1 MTDGLISA
9 PRRKELQAAWSS
21 YLDIVEPLRPDLH
34 RYCRR
39 ITGNVWD
46 AEDLVQDTLLRG
58 FGSIGR
64 RDEQRVGCSQPGDI
78 GNPRA
83 YLFRIATNLWVDSM
97 RRAELDKRQSDFA
110 PLRPQAPDVDAT
122 REAAS
127 MLIERTSPQAR
138 AAVVLKDIFD
148 FTLDE
153 IADMLTTSVGAIRS
167 ALHRGRVDLEKP
179 LPQRGRNLRRPS
191 RDLIDTFVEA
201 FNARDIV
208 RVTALLLE
216 QVSIEVQGVGGER
229 GRDANWVRFSML
241 GYRGD
246 RTDIHWV
253 ECRVFEGEPLLLH
266 FRKVESRQVLEEV
279 WRMDEEDGKIA
290 RIRDYCYCPETLR
303 EIGAESGLDVVTH
316 GYRNPEKETVEI

>member
-1 MTDGLISA
+1 MIDGLISA

-21 YLDIVEPLRPDLH
+21 YLDIVKPLRPDLH

-97 RRAELDKRQSDFA
+97 RRAELNKRQSDSA
-110 PLRPQAPDVDAT
+110 AVRPLAPDVDAT

-127 MLIERTSPQAR
+127 MLIERTSSQAR

-148 FTLDE
+148 FTLEE
-153 IADMLTTSVGAIRS
+153 IADMLTTSVGAIKS
-167 ALHRGRVDLEKP
+167 ALHRGRADLESP
-179 LPQRGRNLRRPS
+179 LPQRGRNLRRAS
-191 RDLIDTFVEA
+191 RDLVDRFVEA
-201 FNARDIV
+201 FNARDIA

-216 QVSIEVQGVGGER
+216 QVSVEVQGVGGER

-253 ECRVFEGEPLLLH
+253 VECRMFEGEPLLLH

-290 RIRDYCYCPETLR
+290 RVRDYCYCPETLR
-303 EIGAESGLDVVTH
+303 EIATEFGLDVLTH
-316 GYRNPEKETVEI
+316 GYRNPEKETVG

>member
-9 PRRKELQAAWSS
+9 PQRKTLQAAWSS
-21 YLDIVEPLRPDLH
+21 YLEIVEPLRPDLH

-39 ITGNVWD
+39 IAGNVWD

-64 RDEQRVGCSQPGDI
+64 RDDQRVGCTQPGDI

-97 RRAELDKRQSDFA
+97 RRAELDKRQSDV
-110 PLRPQAPDVDAT
+110 PPTQAQTPDVDAT

-148 FTLDE
+148 FTLEE
-153 IADMLTTSVGAIRS
+153 IADMLTTSVGAIKS
-167 ALHRGRVDLEKP
+167 ALHRGRADLEKP

-191 RDLIDTFVEA
+191 RDLVDTFVEA
-201 FNARDIV
+201 FNARDIA

-246 RTDIHWV
+246 RTDLHWV
-253 ECRVFEGEPLLLH
+253 ECRMFEAETIVLH
-266 FRKVESRQVLEEV
+266 LRQDGSRQVLEEV

-303 EIGAESGLDVVTH
+303 EIATEFGLDVVTH
-316 GYRNPEKETVEI
+316 GYRNPEK

>member
-9 PRRKELQAAWSS
+9 PQRKQLQAAWSN

-39 ITGNVWD
+39 VTGNLWD
-46 AEDLVQDTLLRG
+46 AEDLMQDTLLRG
-58 FGSIGR
+58 FGAIGR
-64 RDEQRVGCSQPGDI
+64 RDDQRIGCSEPGDI

-97 RRAELDKRQSDFA
+97 RRVELDKRKSDLP
-110 PLRPQAPDVDAT
+110 PLQPQAPDIDAT

-127 MLIERTSPQAR
+127 TLIERTSPQAR

-148 FTLDE
+148 FTLEE
-153 IADMLTTSVGAIRS
+153 IADMLTTSVGAIKS
-167 ALHRGRVDLEKP
+167 ALHRGRADLEKP
-179 LPQRGRNLRRPS
+179 LPQTRRNLCRPS

-201 FNARDIV
+201 FNARDIA

-229 GRDANWVRFSML
+229 GRDANWVRFSMS

-246 RTDIHWV
+246 RTDIHWL
-253 ECRVFEGEPLLLH
+253 ECRLFEGEPLILH
-266 FRKVESRQVLEEV
+266 LRKVESHQVLEEV
-279 WRMDEEDGKIA
+279 WRIEEQDGEIA

>member
-9 PRRKELQAAWSS
+9 PRRKELQDAWSN

-39 ITGNVWD
+39 VTGNLWD

-64 RDEQRVGCSQPGDI
+64 RDDQRIGCSQPGDI

-83 YLFRIATNLWVDSM
+83 YLFRIATNFWVDSM

-110 PLRPQAPDVDAT
+110 PLQPQVPDVDAT

-127 MLIERTSPQAR
+127 SLIERTSPQAR

-148 FTLDE
+148 FTLEE
-153 IADMLTTSVGAIRS
+153 IADMLTTSVGAIKS
-167 ALHRGRVDLEKP
+167 ALHRGRADLEKP
-179 LPQRGRNLRRPS
+179 LPQRGRHLRRPS
-191 RDLIDTFVEA
+191 RELIDTFVEA
-201 FNARDIV
+201 FNARDIA

-229 GRDANWVRFSML
+229 GRDANWVKFSML

-246 RTDIHWV
+246 RTDIHWL
-253 ECRVFEGEPLLLH
+253 ECRMFEAEPLVLH
-266 FRKVESRQVLEEV
+266 FRKVQSRQVLEEV
-279 WRMDEEDGKIA
+279 WRMEEQVGEIA

-303 EIGAESGLDVVTH
+303 EIATEFGLDVVTH
-316 GYRNPEKETVEI
+316 GYHNPEKERVEI

>member
-1 MTDGLISA
+1 MTHGLISE
-9 PRRKELQAAWSS
+9 PRRKELQTAWSN

-39 ITGNVWD
+39 VTGNVWD

-64 RDEQRVGCSQPGDI
+64 RDDQRAGCSQPGDVQ
-78 GNPRA
+78 NPRA
-83 YLFRIATNLWVDSM
+83 YLFRIATNLWVDSI
-97 RRAELDKRQSDFA
+97 RRAELEKRQ
-110 PLRPQAPDVDAT
+110 PDVPPLQPQVLNIDAT

-127 MLIERTSPQAR
+127 TLIERTSPQAR

-148 FTLDE
+148 FTLEE
-153 IADMLTTSVGAIRS
+153 IADMLTTSVGAIKS
-167 ALHRGRVDLEKP
+167 ALHRGRSDLEKP

-191 RDLIDTFVEA
+191 RDLIDAFVEA
-201 FNARDIV
+201 FNARDIA

-229 GRDANWVRFSML
+229 GRDANWVRFSMS

-246 RTDIHWV
+246 RIDIHWL
-253 ECRVFEGEPLLLH
+253 ECRMFEAEPLVLH
-266 FRKVESRQVLEEV
+266 LRKDESRQVLEEV
-279 WRMDEEDGKIA
+279 WRMEEEDGEIA
-290 RIRDYCYCPETLR
+290 RIRDYCYCPETLQ
-303 EIGAESGLDVVTH
+303 EIATKFGLDVVTH
-316 GYRNPEKETVEI
+316 GYYNPEKERVET